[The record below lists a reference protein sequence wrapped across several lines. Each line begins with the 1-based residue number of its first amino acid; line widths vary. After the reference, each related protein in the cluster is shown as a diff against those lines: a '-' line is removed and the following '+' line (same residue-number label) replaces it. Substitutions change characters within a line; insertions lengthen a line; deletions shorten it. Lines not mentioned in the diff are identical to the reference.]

1 MPTLG
6 SINCASEGG
15 PCNGADTGSNGY
27 GDNLDCGV
35 RIHVA
40 KNHVINFKFDQ
51 VNLECG
57 GDTTTAIERCH
68 TDAGDAVEIFD
79 GRDANA
85 PLLGHV
91 SGTMTDSF
99 SVDGSVAN
107 YADSFTSTGR
117 DLYIRFTTDVGNYG
131 LVTTTADP
139 GFYATW
145 TAIREGQ
152 AW

>member
-1 MPTLG
+1 MLHG
-6 SINCASEGG
+6 HSGVLHDDAVGNVNCASEGG
-15 PCNGADTGSNGY
+15 PCNGADTGTNGY

-40 KNHVINFKFDQ
+40 KGHVINFKFDQ

-85 PLLGHV
+85 PKLGHV
-91 SGTMTDSF
+91 SGTMTDSTF
-99 SVDGSVAN
+99 RQPHGCSCALG
-107 YADSFTSTGR
+107 Y
-117 DLYIRFTTDVGNYG
+117 
-131 LVTTTADP
+131 
-139 GFYATW
+139 
-145 TAIREGQ
+145 
-152 AW
+152 